1 MKTISSGVGDAKR
14 SRQPF
19 KRLVESAL
27 GAVGYRLIRTNPP
40 EPPSVPSYD
49 ADGLVTFNKNIE
61 FIHDPRFMSAYRR
74 GMNSGHAFR
83 GADGRNV
90 DLHIE
95 WRVAV
100 CCWAARHGVNLAGD
114 FVECGVNTGVCSL
127 AVCEYVNF
135 NALDKA
141 FYLFDTFDG
150 IPVVQMSDKER
161 PFRIKD
167 NATKYPECHG
177 VALKNFAPYPRAKLV
192 KGTVPE
198 TLSTVAI
205 ERVAYLS
212 IDMNIHYPERA
223 AIEHF
228 WPKLSPGAFVVLD
241 DYAWRGHEEQ
251 KDSLDKF
258 ARSVDVEILTLP
270 TGQGLIVKP

>member
-1 MKTISSGVGDAKR
+1 MKTVSRGVGSAQESHR
-14 SRQPF
+14 GI
-19 KRLVESAL
+19 KRLVQGAL
-27 GAVGYRLIRTNPP
+27 GVFGYRLSRANRP
-40 EPPSVPSYD
+40 EPPAPSYD
-49 ADGLVTFNKNIE
+49 ADGLVTFNKNIG
-61 FIHDPRFMSAYRR
+61 FLRDPRLMSAYRR
-74 GMNSGHAFR
+74 GMNSGHAYR
-83 GADGRNV
+83 EPDGRNV

-100 CCWAARHGVNLAGD
+100 CCWAAQHGSN
-114 FVECGVNTGVCSL
+114 F

-141 FYLFDTFDG
+141 FYLFDTFHG
-150 IPVVQMSDKER
+150 IPPGQMSDRER
-161 PFRIKD
+161 PARAKD
-167 NATKYPECHG
+167 NAEKYPECHA
-177 VALKNFAPYPRAKLV
+177 VALKNFSPYPRAKLV
-192 KGTVPE
+192 RGTVPE
-198 TLSTVAI
+198 TLSTVSV

-223 AIEHF
+223 AIEYF

-251 KDSLDKF
+251 KDSLDEF
-258 ARSVDVEILTLP
+258 ARSVRVEILTLP